1 MIRAPALLCSL
12 TLMSLLTLEKPAW
25 PQDVSESSLLISIML
40 RPAAEP
46 IPALKYRLLPE
57 RHSLVP
63 GNAAVFYHRAIE
75 MLLDKAAAQRQQLDP
90 EKSIAT
96 EEQAS
101 GPWINGP
108 LEAIPLDQARE
119 WLDVYQNALVEVSLG
134 ARRQICNWEFD
145 LRSEGTE
152 LLLPE
157 IQHMRSLIR
166 LAALKVRIAIR
177 AGKIDEAIDWL
188 QTGYAMA
195 RHVSEGPILL
205 QGLVG
210 ISMSAVMTTPLE
222 DLIQAPGVPSLFW
235 ALANRPRPFVDLAEA
250 IDGER
255 FLLERE
261 LPSLRELDGPPWSVE
276 KARAFGEELRTKLFR
291 LSGYA
296 ARSSTGSNAA
306 PFHEWTSKLGLAA
319 LVAQAYPEAK
329 LALSAQGTPA
339 AQVEAMP
346 ALQVTALHTM
356 RSYQEL
362 RDNVFKWTCIPYHQ
376 AHRHLDESSL
386 IHKVGGQPNPLLR
399 MFTLLIPAVSSVQM
413 AQLRVDRRLD
423 VMQCIEGIRIYCAAH
438 GKFPSAL
445 NDITEAPVPLDVAT
459 GQPFEFRV
467 DGDHAILSAP
477 SPRGTDIPQ
486 YRITY
491 DLKWAR

>member
-1 MIRAPALLCSL
+1 MIRDPVLICGLVLVSSL
-12 TLMSLLTLEKPAW
+12 ISASSVW
-25 PQDVSESSLLISIML
+25 PQEASQSSISIVL

-63 GNAAVFYHRAIE
+63 GNAAVLYHRAIE
-75 MLLDKAAAQRQQLDP
+75 MLDKAAGWERRRADP
-90 EKSIAT
+90 AKFVAT

-101 GPWINGP
+101 GAWINGP
-108 LEAIPLDQARE
+108 LESIPVDQARE
-119 WLDVYQNALVEVSLG
+119 RLDTYRNALIEARLG
-134 ARRQICNWEFD
+134 ARRQTCDWEFD

-157 IQHMRSLIR
+157 IQNMRSLIR
-166 LAALKVRIAIR
+166 LVALKARLAVRD
-177 AGKIDEAIDWL
+177 GKIDEAIDWL

-195 RHVSEGPILL
+195 RHVSNGPILL

-210 ISMSAVMTTPLE
+210 VSMSTVMTKPLE
-222 DLIQAPGVPSLFW
+222 DLIQAPGVPSLYW
-235 ALANRPRPFVDLAEA
+235 ALANRPRPFIDLDEA
-250 IDGER
+250 INGER

-276 KARAFGEELRTKLFR
+276 KARAFSEEMRTKLYK

-296 ARSSTGSNAA
+296 PRSSTGSDAA
-306 PFHEWTSKLGLAA
+306 AFHEWTSKLGLAA

-329 LALSAQGTPA
+329 LALLARGTPA

-346 ALQVTALHTM
+346 ALQVTALHTLQ
-356 RSYQEL
+356 SYQGL
-362 RDNVFKWTCIPYHQ
+362 RDDVFKWTGIPYHQ
-376 AHRHLDESSL
+376 ALNHQDDPILAHMIR
-386 IHKVGGQPNPLLR
+386 GQTNPLLR
-399 MFTLLIPAVSSVQM
+399 MFTLLIPAVRSFQM
-413 AQLRVDRRLD
+413 AQLQVDRRLD
-423 VMQCIEGIRIYCAAH
+423 AVQCIEAIRIYGAAH
-438 GKFPSAL
+438 GKFPSSL
-445 NDITEAPVPLDVAT
+445 TEITEAPAPLDVAT
-459 GQPFEFRV
+459 GQPFELRV

-477 SPRGTDIPQ
+477 APRGMDIPQ
-486 YRITY
+486 YRVTY

>member
-1 MIRAPALLCSL
+1 MIRAPVILR
-12 TLMSLLTLEKPAW
+12 TLVLVSLLAPEKAAW
-25 PQDVSESSLLISIML
+25 PQDDSESAIPIIL

-63 GNAAVFYHRAIE
+63 GNAAIFYHRAIE
-75 MLLDKAAAQRQQLDP
+75 MLNQAAVWERRRTEPAKLA
-90 EKSIAT
+90 EI

-101 GPWINGP
+101 NAWIKGP
-108 LEAIPLDQARE
+108 LEAIPVDQARQ
-119 WLDVYQNALVEVSLG
+119 WVDAYRTALIEVRLG
-134 ARRQICNWEFD
+134 AHRQSCDWEFD
-145 LRSEGTE
+145 LRTEGSE

-157 IQHMRSLIR
+157 IQNMRSLLR
-166 LAALKVRIAIR
+166 LVALKVRLAVR
-177 AGKIDEAIDWL
+177 DGKIDEAIDWL
-188 QTGYAMA
+188 QTGNAMA

-210 ISMSAVMTTPLE
+210 ISMSAVMIKPLE
-222 DLIQAPGVPSLFW
+222 DLIQAPGVPSLYW
-235 ALANRPRPFVDLAEA
+235 ALANRPRPFHDLTEA
-250 IDGER
+250 IDAER

-276 KARAFGEELRTKLFR
+276 KAREFTDEMRTKLFK

-296 ARSSTGSNAA
+296 ARSSAGSDTA
-306 PFHEWTSKLGLAA
+306 PFQDWTSKLGLAA

-329 LALSAQGTPA
+329 LALLARGRPA

-346 ALQVTALHTM
+346 AIQVTALHTLQV
-356 RSYQEL
+356 YQQL
-362 RDNVFKWTCIPYHQ
+362 RDDVFKWTGLPYHQ
-376 AHRHLDESSL
+376 TQKRSDEQL
-386 IHKVGGQPNPLLR
+386 LAQQVRGQTNPLLR
-399 MFTLLIPAVSSVQM
+399 MFTLMIPAVRSVPM
-413 AQLRVDRRLD
+413 AQLRIDRRLD
-423 VMQCIEGIRIYCAAH
+423 AIQCIEAIRVHGAAH
-438 GKFPSAL
+438 GGFPSAL
-445 NDITEAPVPLDVAT
+445 NEITEAPVPLDAAT

-467 DGDHAILSAP
+467 AGDHAILSAG
-477 SPRGTDIPQ
+477 SPRGVDSPQ